1 MENWED
7 DDFRSIVE
15 KVIGNLRN
23 EVKFT
28 LKPEILSFRSF
39 SLDLDFQKFYK
50 MVEVSI
56 ELLEIFLATL

>member
-23 EVKFT
+23 EVNFT
-28 LKPEILSFRSF
+28 LKSEILSFRSF